1 MPSRPVTGWSQQN
14 TDLLP
19 TRMVALLSCG
29 LLMVSS
35 VTGIA
40 QEVDPPPTGD
50 ALLSIPE
57 GNNHRRPRDPLGIVP
72 SMPQNFRITGEDYET
87 RWDAASGQILYKGN
101 MQCRTNDG
109 IQLFAERIAIDLNQK
124 VVRFSGNVT
133 IYQGAALHRGKSAAF
148 WYEEERLEGDG
159 LRVGMDPMLL
169 EAGKFRMIERN
180 GRTIFLGEDAGVTT
194 HDVKDP
200 DFWLRA
206 ARTTVIP
213 GDKVI
218 FRDVKLYAG
227 EKPVFW
233 LPYLSQTL
241 DVGLGYRFVPGARSH
256 WGPYLLNRY
265 GFMLGGEK
273 DHVTGEREDA
283 WLLSQWHLDLLS
295 RRGAGTGLDLT
306 DTRLEENPNLGWLK
320 LYHIHD
326 FDPTL
331 DRSGIPRDKVTEN
344 RFRAQ
349 LRHRLELGKLIPGG
363 TSYLDADLTYLS
375 DRFYLEDYDP
385 EAFLIEPAP
394 DNILALAHQRGRNL
408 LTLWGRVRLN
418 PFYQTDTRLPEFA
431 LDQIRQPLL
440 GSPVLHEG
448 QFIAG
453 IYNEVLPDFKR
464 RELTAE
470 SAILDPS
477 DPRSDEINT
486 ILAERGYTRL
496 HLWQELSLPMSLD
509 GRINLVPRAGLG
521 GTVYSSVDGLG
532 ESENRRHLYVGI
544 DASSKFSQYFPEV
557 QSKKLGL
564 DSLLHVIQPYVG
576 ASWIAT
582 DELDSSFPRIDR
594 LTASTRPRP
603 LGVGRFTAIDDL
615 ADWTILRLGVRNR
628 FLTKRDGGSH
638 EWLSINSYLD
648 WFQKDPEFDREFSNL
663 YNEIYFHPVPWLEMG
678 LETQFPL
685 LSKVGDFTEIV
696 GSFRYMPSENLEL
709 TLRHRFLNDHP
720 ILQDSIRFE
729 YGAFNRFNEKWS
741 VGFKHRWEFDDEV
754 LEYQQYSVHRT
765 FDNWVV
771 SFGLFHRDNRY
782 EDEFG
787 ALIGLT
793 LREFPSISLPL
804 KAGIE

>member
-1 MPSRPVTGWSQQN
+1 MPPRDVTGWSQKN
-14 TDLLP
+14 SDPPRKGIVIRLSC
-19 TRMVALLSCG
+19 ALLTA
-29 LLMVSS
+29 SS
-35 VTGIA
+35 LACIA
-40 QEVDPPPTGD
+40 QEVDPPPSGED
-50 ALLSIPE
+50 LLSLPSGTTREGAGNGLGISPSIPE
-57 GNNHRRPRDPLGIVP
+57 D
-72 SMPQNFRITGEDYET
+72 FRITGEDYET
-87 RWDAASGQILYKGN
+87 RWDAQTGRILYKGS
-101 MQCRTNDG
+101 MQCRTSTG
-109 IQLFAERIAIDLNQK
+109 IQIFAGSVVIDLNKK
-124 VVRFSGNVT
+124 VVRFAGNVA
-133 IYQGAALHRGKSAAF
+133 IYQGTMLHRGESADY

-180 GRTIFLGEDAGVTT
+180 GRTVFLGEDAGVTT
-194 HDVKDP
+194 HDIEDP
-200 DFWLRA
+200 GFWLRA
-206 ARTTVIP
+206 AKTTVIP

-227 EKPVFW
+227 ERPVFW
-233 LPYLSQTL
+233 LPYLSQAI
-241 DVGLGYRFVPGARSH
+241 DPGLGYRFVPGARSH

-265 GFMLGGEK
+265 GFMLGGEE
-273 DHVTGEREDA
+273 DPVTGENEDA

-295 RRGAGTGLDLT
+295 ERGAGTGVDLT

-326 FDPTL
+326 FNPTL
-331 DRSGIPRDKVTEN
+331 DRSGVPRQKVTAN

-349 LRHRLELGKLIPGG
+349 LRHRIDLQDIFLGGD
-363 TSYLDADLTYLS
+363 SYLDANLTYLS

-385 EAFLIEPAP
+385 EAFRVEPTP
-394 DNILALAHQRGRNL
+394 DNILALTHQRGRNL
-408 LTLWGRVRLN
+408 LTLWGRVRPN
-418 PFYQTDTRLPEFA
+418 SFYQTDTRLPEFA
-431 LDQIRQPLL
+431 LDQIRQPFL
-440 GSPVLHEG
+440 GSRLLHEG
-448 QFIAG
+448 QFVAG
-453 IYNEVLPDFKR
+453 LYNEVLPDFRR
-464 RELTAE
+464 RELAAE
-470 SAILDPS
+470 SEALDPA
-477 DPRSDEINT
+477 DPRSDEIRT

-496 HLWQELSLPMSLD
+496 HFWQEISLPTSLEN
-509 GRINLVPRAGLG
+509 RINLIPRAGLG
-521 GTVYSSVDGLG
+521 STLYSSVDGNG
-532 ESENRRHLYVGI
+532 DSENRTHLYAGV
-544 DASSKFSQYFPEV
+544 DASAKFSQHFPEV

-564 DSLLHVIQPYVG
+564 NGLLHVIQPYAG

-615 ADWTILRLGVRNR
+615 EDWTILRLGVRNR
-628 FLTKRDGGSH
+628 FLTRRDGGSH
-638 EWLSINSYLD
+638 EWLSVNSYLD
-648 WFQKDPEFDREFSNL
+648 WFQEDPEFDREFSNL
-663 YNEIYFHPVPWLEMG
+663 YNEIYFHPVPWLELG

-696 GSFRYMPSENLEL
+696 GSLRYMPSENLEV

-741 VGFKHRWEFDDEV
+741 VGFKHRWEFDDKV

-771 SFGLFHRDNRY
+771 SLGLFHRDNRY
-782 EDEFG
+782 DNEFG

-793 LREFPSISLPL
+793 LREFPSINLPL
-804 KAGIE
+804 KAGVE